1 MKPTATPPAE
11 PGPLLAFGAHPDDIE
26 FGCGAIV
33 AREVRAG
40 RPAHLVVCSRGESG
54 SNGTPAQRAAEARK
68 AARILGAGVEFV
80 LLDGDGALAPSP
92 AHALRLAAVI
102 RRMRPAVI
110 LAPTLTG
117 NQHPDHPALGRI
129 VRDAARL
136 ARYGGLRKLRAKTAH
151 AIGSLLYYAITP
163 EAEPAGIPPLI
174 IDVTGPG
181 IIATWTAAMQA
192 HASQLGTRNYAELQ
206 LARARVLGLRS
217 GTGHAQALYSEDPLI
232 FESLE
237 PLARAA
243 RRY

>member
-1 MKPTATPPAE
+1 MKPTATAPAE
-11 PGPLLAFGAHPDDIE
+11 LAPLLAFGAHPDDIE

-33 AREVRAG
+33 AHEVRAG
-40 RPAHLVVCSRGESG
+40 RPAHLVICSRGESG
-54 SNGTPAQRAAEARK
+54 SRGTPAGRAAEARK
-68 AARILGAGVEFV
+68 AARILGAAVEFV

-92 AHALRLAAVI
+92 AHARRLAAVI
-102 RRMRPAVI
+102 RRVRPAVV

-136 ARYGGLRKLRAKTAH
+136 ARYGGLRKLRARPAH
-151 AIGSLLYYAITP
+151 GVGSLLYYAITP
-163 EAEPAGIPPLI
+163 EAEPAGVPPLV
-174 IDVTGPG
+174 IDVSATG
-181 IIATWTAAMQA
+181 IVETWTAAMQA

-217 GTGHAQALYSEDPLI
+217 GTGHAQALYSEDPLV
-232 FESLE
+232 FASLE

-243 RRY
+243 RRF